1 MTVFEFYQKQSD
13 YDTDGDDEI
22 TSKSVVAVDPRHV
35 LGDRVG
41 KCSSRHSLKSKF
53 SFLKVF
59 FLKKSV
65 SLVIAFNCFIIFKK
79 YCVLD
84 FNTFI
89 MTN

>member
-35 LGDRVG
+35 LSDRVG

-53 SFLKVF
+53 SFFSLFEKY
-59 FLKKSV
+59 
-65 SLVIAFNCFIIFKK
+65 SLVNAFNCFIIFKK
-79 YCVLD
+79 HFFIVL
-84 FNTFI
+84 
-89 MTN
+89 